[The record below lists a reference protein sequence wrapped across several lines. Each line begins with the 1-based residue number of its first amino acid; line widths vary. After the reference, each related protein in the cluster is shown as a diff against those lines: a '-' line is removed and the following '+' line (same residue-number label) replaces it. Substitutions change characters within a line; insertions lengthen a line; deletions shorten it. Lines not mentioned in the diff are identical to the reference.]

1 MDTAQELGLEA
12 GPVMNDFTED
22 VTENLSTGMYSILF
36 ASPEVLLSTKGREAL
51 QVGQV
56 YDRICC
62 IFVDESHCV
71 VKWVHSS
78 GHTNAFRKFY
88 GMLAEL
94 RSVIKPSTPLIAMAA
109 TATTQVRAA
118 IVKSLGMH
126 NVALKHASGTVDNIK
141 HVVVE
146 TRLKDPSEIFSWL
159 CEDLKQKHGKMERVI
174 IFCQSRKDC
183 SELYSTFSSL
193 LPTACWRYFNMFH
206 TNTETDVQEEIA
218 ADFGNP
224 DGTIRVLFTTIAFG
238 LGIDVR
244 GVQTIICLDV
254 QLILM
259 TMYSCEAGLV
269 VMGNRVCQL
278 Y

>member
-1 MDTAQELGLEA
+1 MALDSCLKQDTFISLPTGFGKSAIFQCAPVCHDFMRGTENTCHKSLVIVILPLKSLALDQMDRAKELGLEA
-12 GPVMNDFTED
+12 GLVMNDFIED
-22 VTENLSTGMYSILF
+22 GTENLSTGMYSILF

-56 YDRICC
+56 YDRICG

-71 VKWVHSS
+71 VKWGHSS

-94 RSVIKPSTPLIAMAA
+94 RSVIKPSTPLIAITA

-126 NVALKHASGTVDNIK
+126 NVALIHASPTVDNIK

-183 SELYSTFSSL
+183 SELNIQQPSSNSL
-193 LPTACWRYFNMFH
+193 L
-206 TNTETDVQEEIA
+206 EI
-218 ADFGNP
+218 FQH
-224 DGTIRVLFTTIAFG
+224 V
-238 LGIDVR
+238 
-244 GVQTIICLDV
+244 
-254 QLILM
+254 
-259 TMYSCEAGLV
+259 SH
-269 VMGNRVCQL
+269 
-278 Y
+278 